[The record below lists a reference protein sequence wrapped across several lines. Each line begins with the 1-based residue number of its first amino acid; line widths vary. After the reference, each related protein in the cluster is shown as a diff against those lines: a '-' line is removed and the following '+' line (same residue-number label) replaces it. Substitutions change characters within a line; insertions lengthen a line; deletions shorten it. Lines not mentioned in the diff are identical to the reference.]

1 MNEFFW
7 GVLPYIAF
15 TVLIG
20 GTIARYVLMER
31 GWTTKSSEFLS
42 KNDLKIAG
50 PMFHFGL
57 FMALGGHIIG
67 VLIPKFCTEAVGINE
82 HLYHIIALAGGIPA
96 GILFFLGFLL
106 LLKRRFLGKDYMQ
119 VNTSRMDRWLY
130 LVLFLAILTGCAGTL
145 SNALGGFTFDYRV
158 TISPWFR
165 SLLALSPDVSLMEG
179 VPFVFR
185 AHMLLWMVTA
195 ILFPFT
201 RLVHCLSFPFL
212 YLTRSPIVYRR
223 KESRS

>member
-1 MNEFFW
+1 
-7 GVLPYIAF
+7 
-15 TVLIG
+15 
-20 GTIARYVLMER
+20 
-31 GWTTKSSEFLS
+31 
-42 KNDLKIAG
+42 
-50 PMFHFGL
+50 
-57 FMALGGHIIG
+57 
-67 VLIPKFCTEAVGINE
+67 
-82 HLYHIIALAGGIPA
+82 
-96 GILFFLGFLL
+96 
-106 LLKRRFLGKDYMQ
+106 MQ
-119 VNTSRMDRWLY
+119 VNTSCMDRWLY

-145 SNALGGFTFDYRV
+145 SNALGGFAFDYRAA
-158 TISPWFR
+158 ISPWFR
-165 SLLALSPDVSLMEG
+165 SLLAFSPDVSLMEG